1 MGMTTQI
8 ADAYLLEFT
17 TLNRVQNGPVTCPL
31 SIGIFSPLV
40 DQQIRGKLSINGMTL
55 FTYENPFSG
64 NN

>member
-1 MGMTTQI
+1 MTTQI
-8 ADAYLLEFT
+8 VDASLLGFHHPRPRST
-17 TLNRVQNGPVTCPL
+17 RTRTCPL
-31 SIGIFSPLV
+31 SIGIFSPLE